1 MAVLQKVS
9 PDASTW
15 VVPPVPWVPHLGN
28 KVPWVPCPH
37 PNTLSLPHP
46 PPPQL
51 LVPIRW
57 SFALYSRLA
66 GRWHLRILVCNHT
79 KFGGTASGNTSKI
92 TIVVLPLVMPD
103 VALLSGTCT
112 WVPLY
117 RVPGTWVPGYL
128 VQVSRYP
135 FWYTYLGTPV
145 QGTRYMGTQV
155 PRYRVPG
162 TVVPCTQVPGTW
174 VPGYLVQVPGY
185 PVWYMYPGTPEL
197 VQLWHI

>member
-28 KVPWVPCPH
+28 KIPWVPCPH

-112 WVPLY
+112 WVP
-117 RVPGTWVPGYL
+117 
-128 VQVSRYP
+128 RY
-135 FWYTYLGTPV
+135 
-145 QGTRYMGTQV
+145 
-155 PRYRVPG
+155 
-162 TVVPCTQVPGTW
+162 QVPGTW
-174 VPGYLVQVPGY
+174 VPAWQGT
-185 PVWYMYPGTPEL
+185 WHKYPGTPSGTCTRVPQSWYSCGTSEML
-197 VQLWHI
+197 VIMSRAMS

>member
-28 KVPWVPCPH
+28 KIPWVPCPH

-51 LVPIRW
+51 LVPIRG
-57 SFALYSRLA
+57 SFALYLRLA
-66 GRWHLRILVCNHT
+66 GRWHLIILVCHNT

-117 RVPGTWVPGYL
+117 RVPGTWVPRCPGIGYL
-128 VQVSRYP
+128 VQWYP
-135 FWYTYLGTPV
+135 VPRSQVHGYLGTWYKYPDTPS
-145 QGTRYMGTQV
+145 GTCT
-155 PRYRVPG
+155 RVPQIWYSCG
-162 TVVPCTQVPGTW
+162 TSEM
-174 VPGYLVQVPGY
+174 LVI
-185 PVWYMYPGTPEL
+185 MSRAMS
-197 VQLWHI
+197 